1 MAKGKESE
9 ALDQCEGTNCEP
21 EAEESF
27 DSAAS
32 LATVTNVLL
41 IGGGVLAAAGV
52 GLIVFGGS
60 GSAEQAPQAATAAPR
75 LVLSPAVGLGM
86 SGVWATGRF

>member
-9 ALDQCEGTNCEP
+9 ALDQCDGHDCDP
-21 EAEESF
+21 AAEESF

-32 LATVTNVLL
+32 LATVTNVLF

-60 GSAEQAPQAATAAPR
+60 SGAEQAPQAASAAPR
-75 LVLSPAVGLGM
+75 LVLSPAVGPAM